1 MAASATAPC
10 WAGIWRTTGVWLAR
24 PWARQGH
31 RGYRKGPGRDR
42 AMDRTARDPAK
53 DDTARDDHSFPT
65 PCPASDD
72 TARDAHPSCRA
83 QRRAIRHAT
92 SSTGRCDRRQTI
104 RHATILSCPEYARI
118 CPDMPG
124 YARICPLMF
133 SYVLTAWSLRLRG
146 LFGTVYRDASGPTP
160 RLSRAANGQ

>member
-1 MAASATAPC
+1 MAASATGGC
-10 WAGIWRTTGVWLAR
+10 WAGTWRTTGVPLAR

-65 PCPASDD
+65 PGTASDD

-83 QRRAIRHAT
+83 QRRA
-92 SSTGRCDRRQTI
+92 I